1 MSLKFRRNKAK
12 NDLRSAPKD
21 KEQKTTKDL
30 ALRQSNRRRWEEKT
44 NKDWNVGQKAG
55 GWVILEAGGGG
66 AGLSFHAWSLMLCS
80 CCLEILHNF
89 IFALCPVRGQWDTGA
104 CTGGLKPWLTSLG
117 RVLRLPHHTPPP
129 AGT

>member
-66 AGLSFHAWSLMLCS
+66 
-80 CCLEILHNF
+80 
-89 IFALCPVRGQWDTGA
+89 
-104 CTGGLKPWLTSLG
+104 LG
-117 RVLRLPHHTPPP
+117 SVSTL
-129 AGT
+129 GV